1 MRSTLIVARMNPT
14 AAADVKRIF
23 AESDAG
29 ELPNLIGV
37 KERRLF
43 RFHDLYLH
51 YMASDEDVRGP
62 ISDMKG
68 HDLFV
73 DVSER
78 LSPHI
83 AAYDPETWR
92 GPQDAMAHEFYT
104 WRADG

>member
-1 MRSTLIVARMNPT
+1 MRSTLIVARMKPS
-14 AAADVKRIF
+14 AVADVERIF

-29 ELPNLIGV
+29 ELPHLIGV
-37 KERRLF
+37 RERRLF

-51 YMASDEDVRGP
+51 YMASDDDVRGP
-62 ISDMKG
+62 ISEMKG
-68 HDLFV
+68 HELFV
-73 DVSER
+73 DVSKR

-104 WRADG
+104 WRAQD